1 MIKIQN
7 YKPVYDL
14 EERTLQFAEQA
25 NELKKT
31 FAAIIG
37 K

>member
-1 MIKIQN
+1 MTKIQN

-14 EERTLQFAEQA
+14 EERILKFAKQA
-25 NELKKT
+25 NDLKKT
-31 FAAIIG
+31 FSAI